1 MSDIGTGATLTIDSW
16 TVNIISMSHS
26 GIERESIPTSHLGT
40 TGGRTFLEGD
50 LYDPGELEVEYQVDT
65 ENPSTSASKPPYEL
79 VQATVTIKFP
89 KKPSINTAAQVSGL
103 GFVTSVSPYTLELE
117 GLVVG
122 SLTIKFSAAL
132 LWGDD
137 S

>member
-1 MSDIGTGATLTIDSW
+1 MSDIGTGAILTIDSW
-16 TVNIISMSHS
+16 SVNIISMSHS

-89 KKPSINTAAQVSGL
+89 KKPNINNAAQVSAL